1 MKCGSRQARPMGE
14 ARRRRRSKPAEIEIE
29 GPTSY
34 EIGAY
39 RLDDILAGSLMALFD
54 RAPSAQALALMRA
67 TAELAERMGDRSL
80 PTMLCAFCDHE
91 FAHGDQPTE
100 VMVALPWANP
110 KHPPIVSPICGACA
124 AASEDVKT
132 GMVKAS
138 WSKLSP
144 GSRFDGP
151 GHA

>member
-1 MKCGSRQARPMGE
+1 MGGE
-14 ARRRRRSKPAEIEIE
+14 ARRRKPFAIK

-39 RLDDILAGSLMALFD
+39 RLDDILDGTLRALLGD
-54 RAPSAQALALMRA
+54 RPSAQALALMRA
-67 TAELAERMGDRSL
+67 AVELAERMGDLSF

-91 FAHGDQPTE
+91 FARDERPTE

-110 KHPPIVSPICGACA
+110 EHPPIVSPICAACA
-124 AASEDVKT
+124 AASEADKAN
-132 GMVKAS
+132 MVKAS

-144 GSRFDGP
+144 ESRFDGP
-151 GHA
+151 PGHA

>member
-1 MKCGSRQARPMGE
+1 MGE
-14 ARRRRRSKPAEIEIE
+14 ARRRSSKPAEIEIE

-54 RAPSAQALALMRA
+54 RAPSDQALAIMQA
-67 TAELAERMGDRSL
+67 AVELAERMGDRSL

-91 FAHGDQPTE
+91 FARGEPPTE
-100 VMVALPWANP
+100 IMVALPWANP
-110 KHPPIVSPICGACA
+110 KHPPIVSPICAACA
-124 AASEDVKT
+124 GASEDDKAC
-132 GMVKAS
+132 MVKAS
-138 WSKLSP
+138 WAKLSP
-144 GSRFDGP
+144 GSRFDGA